1 MSATVS
7 RPVMV
12 VLVLGAVIAGAA
24 GAFRS
29 QDSSGTGPGASPP
42 ATQPV
47 VREDLPSAG
56 QVIRQGQVL
65 YRWITAAR

>member
-12 VLVLGAVIAGAA
+12 VLVLGAVIAGA

-29 QDSSGTGPGASPP
+29 QDSSGTGPASPP

>member
-1 MSATVS
+1 VSRTVS
-7 RPVMV
+7 RAVVV

-29 QDSSGTGPGASPP
+29 QESSGTGPGASPP

-47 VREDLPSAG
+47 VRGDLPSAG

-65 YRWITAAR
+65 YRWITASR

>member
-12 VLVLGAVIAGAA
+12 VLVLGAVIAGA
-24 GAFRS
+24 FRS
-29 QDSSGTGPGASPP
+29 QDSSGTGPASPP

>member
-12 VLVLGAVIAGAA
+12 VLMLGAVIAGAA

-29 QDSSGTGPGASPP
+29 QDSSGTGPASPL

>member
-1 MSATVS
+1 MSRTVS

-12 VLVLGAVIAGAA
+12 VLVLAAVIAGAA

-29 QDSSGTGPGASPP
+29 QDSSGTSPASPP

-65 YRWITAAR
+65 YRWITASR

>member
-29 QDSSGTGPGASPP
+29 QDSSGTGPASPP

-47 VREDLPSAG
+47 VREDLPSA
-56 QVIRQGQVL
+56 IRQGQVL